1 MTPTTPLEVVAAFVD
16 GERVDAHAL
25 KAALA
30 QSEARDYFAEL
41 LALREVMA
49 QGGTPAATSLRP
61 GRRWI
66 VAAAAA
72 VMLSLGGGYA
82 LGLQGGSTRTSDGT
96 VVSGNAPRPTRVIE
110 VAPGASYVSQE
121 GGR

>member
-1 MTPTTPLEVVAAFVD
+1 MEGPLVVVAAFVD

-25 KAALA
+25 KTALA
-30 QSEARDYFAEL
+30 QADARDYLAEL
-41 LALREVMA
+41 LALREVVA
-49 QGGTPAATSLRP
+49 QNGTPAAATVRP
-61 GRRWI
+61 SRRWI

-82 LGLQGGSTRTSDGT
+82 LGLRGGSAKTSDDAT
-96 VVSGNAPRPTRVIE
+96 VSGDAPQPTRVIE
-110 VAPGASYVSQE
+110 VAPGATYVSQ

>member
-1 MTPTTPLEVVAAFVD
+1 MEGPLVVVAAFVD
-16 GERVDAHAL
+16 GERVNAQAL

-30 QSEARDYFAEL
+30 QAEARDYLAEL
-41 LALREVMA
+41 LALREVIA
-49 QGGTPAATSLRP
+49 QNGAPVVAAARP
-61 GRRWI
+61 SRRWI

-82 LGLQGGSTRTSDGT
+82 LGAAQASDAAG
-96 VVSGNAPRPTRVIE
+96 VSDSAPQPTRVIE
-110 VAPGASYVSQE
+110 VSPGASYAPQ

>member
-1 MTPTTPLEVVAAFVD
+1 MEGPLVVVAAFVD

-30 QSEARDYFAEL
+30 QAEARDYLAEL
-41 LALREVMA
+41 LALREVIA
-49 QGGTPAATSLRP
+49 QNGTPAATTIRP
-61 GRRWI
+61 SRRWI

-72 VMLSLGGGYA
+72 VVLSLGSGYA
-82 LGLQGGSTRTSDGT
+82 LGMQLGSAQTTDGSA
-96 VVSGNAPRPTRVIE
+96 VADGVAPQPTRIIE
-110 VAPGASYVSQE
+110 VAPGASLVSQ